1 MVATAMQDRAS
12 APSQRWFDN
21 GSVSRLER
29 LPLFGDGMVEV
40 ARSLTANINAL
51 AATPI
56 EVIFRGVQSAKTE
69 DLIGRRQK
77 GAVFVLAQA
86 AGWNTP
92 IALQFDQA
100 VVSIMIETL
109 FGGGENVV
117 EFPNRPVLSPIER
130 RVAELVVSQTSD
142 ALSTGFADIL
152 PSGFV
157 AEPLKDKPDPT
168 LLGKPAAPVL
178 VATLVLRAIG
188 TQAEI
193 DVAVPQLA
201 LDAFSERLSI
211 GPARAGAGTDSG
223 WSEKLGVE
231 VSRAR
236 MTLTATMEL
245 AEMTLKTV
253 AELRPGQIL
262 ACPADVGSDVRLSC
276 GSGDL
281 FRCDLGQSNGF
292 YTLRVGD
299 SLGTAPTAPRN
310 DF

>member
-1 MVATAMQDRAS
+1 MAATATQDRAPS
-12 APSQRWFDN
+12 PSQRWFDN

-40 ARSLTANINAL
+40 ARALTANINTL
-51 AATPI
+51 AATPT
-56 EVIFRGVQSAKTE
+56 EVVFRGVQSAKVE

-86 AGWNTP
+86 TGWNTP
-92 IALQFDQA
+92 VALQFD
-100 VVSIMIETL
+100 VSVISVMIEVL
-109 FGGGENVV
+109 FGGGENTV
-117 EFPNRPVLSPIER
+117 EIPNRTVLSPIER
-130 RVAELVVSQTSD
+130 RVAELVVRQTAD
-142 ALSTGFADIL
+142 ALSAGFADIL
-152 PSGFV
+152 PSPFA

-201 LDAFSERLSI
+201 LDAFSDRLSS
-211 GPARAGAGTDSG
+211 GPARAGSGTDSG

-236 MTLTATMEL
+236 MTLTATLEL
-245 AEMTLKTV
+245 AEMTLKSV

-276 GSGDL
+276 GNGDL

-292 YTLRVGD
+292 YTLRIGD
-299 SLGTAPTAPRN
+299 PLGTAQAAPRK
-310 DF
+310 DS